1 MKFSIYST
9 ETNEVVVVIE
19 ADSNKKCEQKAAE
32 MGYMNSTDFGGTYDE
47 TDVDKSDNTVYVE
60 A

>member
-9 ETNEVVVVIE
+9 ETNEVVAVIE
-19 ADSNKKCEQKAAE
+19 ADSNQLCEAMATE
-32 MGYMNSTDFGGTYDE
+32 MGYMNSTDFGGTYADMQDDE
-47 TDVDKSDNTVYVE
+47 TDDTVYVE

>member
-9 ETNEVVVVIE
+9 ETNEVVAVIE

-32 MGYMNSTDFGGTYDE
+32 MGYMNSTDFGGTYVDMSDDE
-47 TDVDKSDNTVYVE
+47 TENTVYVQD
-60 A
+60 